1 MRIRAKKCLALL
13 TAAALAA
20 TMLSGCDW
28 WRQGDDG
35 ASSSSSSSSSASR
48 PSYNDDDDDDSD
60 EENDGHGGG
69 SSSEEGSSSSTPA
82 PVTATALDLSKI
94 DGFGEKWMDSI
105 VNKVKD
111 NNSGANIWGCDLD
124 FTIPEADLGNK
135 NLTEALVTAVE
146 NTAGGSALE
155 SELASQLTDRVQLEN
170 NGGIFPSGYKL
181 INVTINI
188 SGNAGQLSA
197 TGENVDGNLW
207 ITIHDKDAPG
217 YVLYC
222 VKTYE
227 FESLE
232 AMQIGLPAQ
241 IASERFM
248 QNLVGASETE
258 YRNYYGIYIGAVQ
271 GDNGKEVYAGVLVER
286 AREELS
292 GGDFEEK
299 PLT

>member
-28 WRQGDDG
+28 WQQGDDG

-105 VNKVKD
+105 VEEVQNK
-111 NNSGANIWGCDLD
+111 NSGANIWGCDLN
-124 FTIPEADLGNK
+124 PEYVELGSGNK
-135 NLTEALVTAVE
+135 NLTEMLQKAVE
-146 NTAGGSALE
+146 DTAGGAALE
-155 SELASQLTDRVQLEN
+155 STLASLLKDRVQYGTDGLIGPSAQLEN
-170 NGGIFPSGYKL
+170 I
-181 INVTINI
+181 TINT
-188 SGNAGQLSA
+188 SENAAQLSA
-197 TGENVDGNLW
+197 TEKDIKNKLW
-207 ITIHDKDAPG
+207 IKVQYGDDTDYI
-217 YVLYC
+217 LYC
-222 VKTYE
+222 VKTYVIPT
-227 FESLE
+227 LE
-232 AMQIGLPAQ
+232 AMQKGLPETIVQ
-241 IASERFM
+241 EEFM
-248 QNLVGASETE
+248 DHWVPEEGEEGYDNT
-258 YRNYYGIYIGAVQ
+258 YGIYIGAVR
-271 GDNGKEVYAGVLVER
+271 GSNGSIYAGLLVER
-286 AREELS
+286 RREKLS